1 MKKLLDRS
9 FKVFLNYAAIV
20 LVCSIPVYYFLVDR
34 IWQHELK
41 EHNRIL
47 SAGIKSNLL
56 SMQLSDSALQQSVQL
71 WNRLQP
77 ERQIRPVSSIR
88 PDSTYNIYRKNR
100 YLPAKHEDRFQGLV
114 TYFELKG
121 KPYSLTVE
129 TNMEE
134 SYETILGLSIVSLL
148 FFIVLLSGL
157 LILNRRLSARIWQP
171 FYQSLKKI
179 KDFDL
184 DKHQPVVFT
193 KTDILEFEMLN
204 DSLDKL
210 ITNSTR
216 AYRQQKHF
224 IENASHEL
232 QTPLA
237 VVQSKLDLFLQDI
250 LLSQQQSAIIEQAQM
265 ALARVNRINKNLL
278 LLAKMEHNHFPAT
291 EPVNVSDLLHN
302 TLDLLDS
309 FVAEKQLH
317 MVSRIVPEVLLE
329 ANKTLLEIML
339 SNLLMNAIRYSPDH
353 GEIGIGL
360 SAQQLQ
366 VSNAGAQALN
376 PEYLFQRFG
385 NVSEQ
390 APATGLGLAIVKQI
404 GLQYGWNVTYHFS
417 GGHHH
422 FTVSFS

>member
-20 LVCSIPVYYFLVDR
+20 LICSIPVYYFLVDR

-41 EHNRIL
+41 EHNRIT

-56 SMQLSDSALQQSVQL
+56 SMQLSDSALQESMQL

-77 ERQIRPVSSIR
+77 EKQIRPASSLKS
-88 PDSTYNIYRKNR
+88 DSTYNIYRKNR

-148 FFIVLLSGL
+148 FFIALLIGL

-179 KDFDL
+179 QGFDL
-184 DKHQPVVFT
+184 DKQQPMAFSQ
-193 KTDILEFEMLN
+193 TDIVEFEMLN
-204 DSLDKL
+204 ESLDKL
-210 ITNSTR
+210 ISNSTR

-250 LLSQQQSAIIEQAQM
+250 LLSQHQAGIIEQAQM

-278 LLAKMEHNHFPAT
+278 LLAKMEHSHFPAI
-291 EPVNVSDLLHN
+291 EQVNVSDLLHN
-302 TLDLLDS
+302 TLELLDS

-317 MVSRIVPEVLLE
+317 MVSKIAPEVMLE

-339 SNLLMNAIRYSPDH
+339 SNLLMNAIRYSPDNS
-353 GEIGIGL
+353 EIGVEL
-360 SAQQLQ
+360 SVQQLQ
-366 VSNAGAQALN
+366 VSNAGTQALN
-376 PEYLFQRFG
+376 SEHLFQRFG
-385 NVSEQ
+385 NVSDQ

-404 GLQYGWNVTYHFS
+404 GLQYGWDVTYHFS
-417 GGHHH
+417 TAQHH
-422 FTVSFS
+422 FIVSFS